1 MPSFTSQKLSLHPR
15 IVADLLICINS
26 SRWHL
31 LSWVMD
37 WPTLEEK
44 CKNLL
49 QNPEIRKQDSE
60 LKYLVIDYTQF
71 DDWSSEEDIM
81 DLQNNGIGNWSAL
94 FMN

>member
-1 MPSFTSQKLSLHPR
+1 
-15 IVADLLICINS
+15 
-26 SRWHL
+26 
-31 LSWVMD
+31 MD

-49 QNPEIRKQDSE
+49 ENPEIRKQDSE

-81 DLQNNGIGNWSAL
+81 DLQNNGIGNRRAFSINVPKEFA
-94 FMN
+94 FFHKIV